1 MTDTITIEPGI
12 TGLKGDPRLKIDAP
26 MFVPAPRVAAPG
38 VDFTEGLYVPRFGAA
53 LEHAIV
59 RHLLGTLRGAGFVPV
74 CVWDSE
80 RYVRATTQEEVLNAI
95 FEVDA
100 DVTLHFG
107 RGGDP
112 EGTWGA
118 MGVMLVQGNGLD
130 LISDWH
136 SAPEDFDR
144 AVWKAVDALEEDR
157 HALVLV
163 PAVRP
168 IIVPASPEPRA

>member
-1 MTDTITIEPGI
+1 MNEETITIEPAI

-26 MFVPAPRVAAPG
+26 RLVPTPG
-38 VDFTEGLYVPRFGAA
+38 CGFEEGLYVPRFGSS

-59 RHLLGTLRGAGFVPV
+59 RHLLVTLRRAGFHAV

-80 RYVRATTQEEVLNAI
+80 RYVRARTQEEVLNAI

-107 RGGDP
+107 IGHDP

-136 SAPEDFDR
+136 NAPEDFDR

-157 HALVLV
+157 HAFIF
-163 PAVRP
+163 AP
-168 IIVPASPEPRA
+168 IPGATGARA